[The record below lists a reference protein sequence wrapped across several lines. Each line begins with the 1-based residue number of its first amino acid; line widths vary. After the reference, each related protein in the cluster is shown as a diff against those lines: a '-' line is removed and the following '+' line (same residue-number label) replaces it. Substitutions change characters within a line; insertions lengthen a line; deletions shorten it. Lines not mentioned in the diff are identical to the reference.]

1 MTQSANSPARPRP
14 LSPHLQIY
22 RWSLTMAM
30 SILHRATGVANAAGL
45 LIIAWWL
52 VAAASGDAAYNTFR
66 AFAGSP
72 IGLLLL
78 FGWSAAFYYHLANG
92 VRHLVWDTGR
102 ALDIASADRSGV
114 IALIAAGV
122 MTVVTWLLVVAYW

>member
-1 MTQSANSPARPRP
+1 MTETTNSPARPRP

-52 VAAASGDAAYNTFR
+52 IAAASGEAAYNDFR
-66 AFAGSP
+66 ACAGSP
-72 IGLLLL
+72 IGLFLL

-102 ALDIASADRSGV
+102 SLDIAGANRSGV
-114 IALIAAGV
+114 IALIAAGA
-122 MTVVTWLLVVAYW
+122 MTLVTWLLVIAYW